1 MLVRKDPIK
10 KAVDKLAV
18 KTVLQVLT
26 QMKKKALA
34 LNVKKDI
41 FAPVMELKE
50 LAHLALIKIIVDKVH
65 VNLALLVQF
74 KVVRELHAVIYVRQE
89 HIKKEADKQAV
100 KTVLKALIQ
109 RHKELQL
116 KIAVLLVM
124 KDPIKTKLGKI
135 VVKLAQL
142 ERIQM

>member
-1 MLVRKDPIK
+1 MLVRKDLIK

-41 FAPVMELKE
+41 FALVMEMKDPAL
-50 LAHLALIKIIVDKVH
+50 LALIKIIEDKVH
-65 VNLALLVQF
+65 VNLALLVLF
-74 KVVRELHAVIYVRQE
+74 KKVRELHAVIYVRQE

-100 KTVLKALIQ
+100 KAVLKALIQ
-109 RHKELQL
+109 QQKELEL
-116 KIAVLLVM
+116 KVAVLLVM
-124 KDPIKTKLGKI
+124 KDPIKMKPEKI

>member
-1 MLVRKDPIK
+1 
-10 KAVDKLAV
+10 
-18 KTVLQVLT
+18 
-26 QMKKKALA
+26 
-34 LNVKKDI
+34 
-41 FAPVMELKE
+41 MEMKE
-50 LAHLALIKIIVDKVH
+50 LALLALIKKEVDKVH
-65 VNLALLVQF
+65 VNLALLVLF
-74 KVVRELHAVIYVRQE
+74 KKVRELHAVIYVRQE